1 MCLGLPPH
9 HAATVPTD
17 ETIDGHT
24 GVGGL
29 AEDLGRTR
37 GDLEGVMRDEEV
49 DTVGTAADLMAI
61 LAVAEDLFWFTQ
73 WSVGRYVS
81 WWGRELTLAAGS
93 PL

>member
-1 MCLGLPPH
+1 
-9 HAATVPTD
+9 
-17 ETIDGHT
+17 
-24 GVGGL
+24 
-29 AEDLGRTR
+29 
-37 GDLEGVMRDEEV
+37 MRDDEV

-73 WSVGRYVS
+73 WSIGRYVS